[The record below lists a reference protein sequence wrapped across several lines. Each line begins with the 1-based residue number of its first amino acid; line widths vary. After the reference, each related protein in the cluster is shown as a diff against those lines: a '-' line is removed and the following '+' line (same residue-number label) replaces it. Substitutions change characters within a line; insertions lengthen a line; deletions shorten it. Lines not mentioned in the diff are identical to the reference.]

1 MKSEEATSAYQWTG
15 ARGDK
20 WRATLSGME
29 ATLAPLDEPLFEALR
44 LGAGPLRIADVGC
57 GGGGTTLALARRA
70 PAGSVVRG
78 FDISPALIAA
88 AHERSPGAGEDVDV
102 AFEVADAARA
112 LPADAPFD
120 RLASRLGVMFF
131 DDPSAAFANLA
142 RWLAPGGLL
151 AFVVWGRT
159 ADNPWMTSVRD
170 AAAEVI
176 DVPRPEPDSPGPF
189 RYGNPETL
197 LALLAGAGFRDVR
210 AREWQGQLPI
220 GGGLPAPAA
229 AEFALASFSSFAE
242 LLAQAG
248 PGARERVVSSLAARF
263 QPAQRDGVVW
273 LDGRAHVVTAARG

>member
-1 MKSEEATSAYQWTG
+1 MTAMKNDEATSAYQWTG

-20 WRATLSGME
+20 WRATLTGME
-29 ATLAPLDEPLFEALR
+29 ATLAPLDEPLLEALE
-44 LGAGPLRIADVGC
+44 LGDGPLRIADVGC

-88 AHERSPGAGEDVDV
+88 ARERPRDADVDV
-102 AFEVADAARA
+102 TFEVADAAKA
-112 LPADAPFD
+112 LPVDAPFD

-131 DDPSAAFANLA
+131 DDPPAAFANLA
-142 RWLAPGGLL
+142 RWLAPGGRL

-170 AAAEVI
+170 AAAPVI

-189 RYGNPETL
+189 RYGHPEPL
-197 LALLAGAGFRDVR
+197 LALLAGAGFRDVQAR
-210 AREWQGQLPI
+210 AWQGQLPI
-220 GGGLPAPAA
+220 GGGLPPAAA

-242 LLAQAG
+242 QLAKAG
-248 PGARERVVSSLAARF
+248 PGAHARVLSSLATRF
-263 QPAQRDGVVW
+263 EASQRDGVVW
-273 LDGRAHVVTAARG
+273 LDGRAHVVTAAR